1 MRPNPDALNDTP
13 APHYKKLFLWNVT
26 ITHLKEKWS
35 KTVEIIGLEQTPED
49 EYHKKI
55 VFREAHIDYNL
66 KGHNPENYSLTY
78 ERGRLL
84 CDEEK
89 GADIKR
95 HLK

>member
-1 MRPNPDALNDTP
+1 MIPNPKIDEP
-13 APHYKKLFLWNVT
+13 PHYKKLFLWNVT

-55 VFREAHIDYNL
+55 VFREGKVDVTL
-66 KGHNPENYSLTY
+66 KGFNPANYSLAY

-89 GADIKR
+89 GADITR
-95 HLK
+95 HLRNK